1 MAVFFATY
9 FLAQLFVSHKIINNL
24 LFLSLFSQIVA
35 FFIKTFYSLWLLY
48 FLFPLFHCRTY
59 LYSLF
64 WCMLG
69 VLERIWKKSLNWEK
83 FIMVSMASFWHI
95 CNNIGFDRGGGGYDH
110 LQCVCVCVEMFAF
123 AILNNIERRDAR
135 KGDWNVFK
143 MLKIPFASI
152 RYIIE
157 HAYWEQRLFCA

>member
-1 MAVFFATY
+1 MVFVSRRRAILFVSSFSHCVKIMAVFFATY

-95 CNNIGFDRGGGGYDH
+95 CNNIGFDRGGGG
-110 LQCVCVCVEMFAF
+110 LWSFTMCVCVC
-123 AILNNIERRDAR
+123 R
-135 KGDWNVFK
+135 NVCICNSK
-143 MLKIPFASI
+143 
-152 RYIIE
+152 
-157 HAYWEQRLFCA
+157 